1 MAATAP
7 YPAVKPR
14 TPSRLGAFASRIQN
28 EFALRPHRVRSA
40 LRSAT
45 IGAIG
50 AGIMTA
56 AHIASPLGPYVVW
69 MLAGTPTS
77 MMSWRIAVIFTVAEA
92 ALIAASVIVAR
103 TLSQSPPLM
112 LLFLGA
118 FGFAATYLVNRY
130 KLGSFG
136 IIGEVLVLDNLYGV
150 MFAPEQLGWRA
161 GSGFAAVAVA
171 IGLLALFDNL
181 LWPDPADA
189 ILLESLAANLCHIRL
204 RILESTRYYLDE
216 HRGPIPPKIANWREL
231 SGRLTLL
238 ARAQAEGISE
248 HRRGV
253 LLAIITRVARIESE
267 SDVIALLAAE
277 NRIAG
282 AAGALLFPE
291 IEAVVEAIGA
301 ALDEVANDPATML
314 RTGPD
319 DSPAPAATQV
329 TAVIRMLDSRIEEQR
344 PNYIKRVDA
353 TELTNLSAFLSSLRA
368 IARLIER
375 PLDEPAAAPEGGRA
389 TASAD
394 DTGSGLEHYSLKVA
408 ISVVAAFV
416 LGLASQRADLSTIMT
431 TVIIAGLPTYGASRR
446 KMNLRIIGSVL
457 GGAITV
463 AAIIITTPNFE
474 TLPSYIMVFF
484 VVLLISAYAGQ
495 GSERIAYAG
504 KQIGTTMALVF
515 VGLSPS
521 TAIDAPLWRI
531 WGILLGTSVVALV
544 FLFLWPEYSGK
555 SLLPRLRKALGLAIM
570 LDPREGLSEVMIR
583 QRDAELAGLLEQL
596 LAIAEDARME
606 GRASGLNP
614 DAVINAAG
622 NLRRV
627 AHRFER
633 IALIRM
639 RQPRPQLDRE
649 TEALEEAALGGIVK
663 QLEAWHAHFVYP
675 DLLEGDPS
683 MPNST
688 ESITVVL
695 ENFSARVEAD
705 SFARLANW
713 DTKARRTLLAE
724 LQSLRRLDFLMTEL
738 NNELSRI
745 VQQTK
750 MM

>member
-1 MAATAP
+1 MAAAAP
-7 YPAVKPR
+7 YSAVKPR
-14 TPSRLGAFASRIQN
+14 TPSRLGAFASRMLA

-45 IGAIG
+45 IGAMG

-77 MMSWRIAVIFTVAEA
+77 MMSWRIAVVFTVAEA
-92 ALIAASVIVAR
+92 ALIGASVIVAR

-118 FGFAATYLVNRY
+118 FGFAATYLINRY

-136 IIGEVLVLDNLYGV
+136 IIGEVLMLDNLYGV

-189 ILLESLAANLCHIRL
+189 ILLESLAANLGHIRL

-216 HRGPIPPKIANWREL
+216 QRGPIPPKIANWREL
-231 SGRLTLL
+231 SERLTLL

-267 SDVIALLAAE
+267 SDVIALLAAQ
-277 NRIAG
+277 NRIPP
-282 AAGALLFPE
+282 AARALE
-291 IEAVVEAIGA
+291 SAITAVVDAIGE
-301 ALDEVANDPATML
+301 ALKEVATDPATML

-319 DSPAPAATQV
+319 DPPAPTAAR
-329 TAVIRMLDSRIEEQR
+329 VIAAIQMLDSRIEEQR
-344 PNYIKRVDA
+344 PNYIKRLDA
-353 TELTNLSAFLSSLRA
+353 AELTNLSAFLSSLRA
-368 IARLIER
+368 ISRLLER
-375 PLDEPAAAPEGGRA
+375 PLDEPAATPEGGRA
-389 TASAD
+389 IASTD
-394 DTGSGLEHYSLKVA
+394 DTGSGLERYSLKVA
-408 ISVVAAFV
+408 ISVVLAFV
-416 LGLASQRADLSTIMT
+416 VGLASQRADLSTIMT

-463 AAIIITTPNFE
+463 AAIIITAPNFE

-555 SLLPRLRKALGLAIM
+555 SLLPRLRRALDLAIV
-570 LDPREGLSEVMIR
+570 LDPRGGLSEVTIR
-583 QRDAELAGLLEQL
+583 QHDAELAGLLEQL

-633 IALIRM
+633 IALMRM
-639 RQPRPQLDRE
+639 RQPRLQLDRE
-649 TEALEEAALGGIVK
+649 TEAMEEIAIGEIVK
-663 QLEAWHAHFVYP
+663 QLEAWHVHFAHL
-675 DLLEGDPS
+675 DCLEGDFP
-683 MPNST
+683 MLNST
-688 ESITVVL
+688 ESITAVL
-695 ENFSARVEAD
+695 ENFAARIEAD
-705 SFARLANW
+705 SFARLATW
-713 DTKARRTLLAE
+713 EAAARRTLLAE
-724 LQSLRRLDFLMTEL
+724 LQSLRRLDFLVTEL
-738 NNELSRI
+738 NNELSRM

-750 MM
+750 